1 MQETVWRVFLV
12 PLYRM
17 WEEYA
22 VYDIGALYTIFL
34 KYDDNRFIITKNN
47 ANIFTI
53 LVNLFLL

>member
-1 MQETVWRVFLV
+1 MV